1 MIGLSDRLLIPDG
14 IEYPRFYSPLAET
27 SATTGGN
34 LPHWEQPGKTV
45 FVTFRLADSIP
56 REKLL
61 RWQENEIEEKEKWLD
76 TGYGECVLRDFDN
89 QDAVRRT
96 LRYGDGKIYR
106 LYGFVIMPNHV
117 HVVFMPLGENKV
129 CDIVKAWKSVSSR
142 SFGKNLGRSG
152 HVWQDEYFDRYI
164 RNDDHF
170 EYVMRYVRKN
180 DPQNAW
186 LVCQ

>member
-1 MIGLSDRLLIPDG
+1 MIGLSDRLIIPDG

-27 SATTGGN
+27 STSTGGC
-34 LPHWEQPGKTV
+34 LPHWEQTGKTV

-76 TGYGECVLRDFDN
+76 AGHGECVLRDSDN
-89 QDAVRRT
+89 HDAVERT
-96 LRYGDGKIYR
+96 LRHGDGKQYR

-129 CDIVKAWKSVSSR
+129 CDIVTAWKSVSSR
-142 SFGKNLGRSG
+142 NIGKNLGRSG
-152 HVWQDEYFDRYI
+152 RIWQEEYFDRYI

-170 EYVMRYVRKN
+170 EYVMRYVRRN
-180 DPQNAW
+180 DPQRAW